1 MIRLEQA
8 EKQYKNFHLDCSM
21 EVQEGMVTGLI
32 GPNGAGKSTTFR
44 LLTGLAKPEA
54 GRVEIFG
61 KEISELT
68 AEDRR
73 KIGVVWSDA
82 GFSGYLMGKD
92 LIAVLKNMYPAFDE
106 GWFQKKCE
114 EFHLPMD
121 KKLKDFSTGMKAK
134 LKVLST
140 VANGDARLLILDEPT
155 AALDPLME
163 TKVLKMFLKIAR
175 EKTAIIVSHRIGICK
190 EVDKIIVMKEGKI
203 AEIGNH
209 EKLLAEKGEYYR
221 LYTMQQKW
229 YEE

>member
-8 EKQYKNFHLDCSM
+8 EKQYKNFHLDCSV

-61 KEISELT
+61 KEISEFT

-92 LIAVLKNMYPAFDE
+92 LIAVR
-106 GWFQKKCE
+106 C
-114 EFHLPMD
+114 
-121 KKLKDFSTGMKAK
+121 
-134 LKVLST
+134 V
-140 VANGDARLLILDEPT
+140 
-155 AALDPLME
+155 
-163 TKVLKMFLKIAR
+163 
-175 EKTAIIVSHRIGICK
+175 
-190 EVDKIIVMKEGKI
+190 
-203 AEIGNH
+203 
-209 EKLLAEKGEYYR
+209 
-221 LYTMQQKW
+221 
-229 YEE
+229 